1 MEIRYLGYNDILDVY
16 RSQME
21 KFGGFGA
28 LRDNNALLSVI
39 ANPRREF
46 AGQELYPTLASKTAV
61 FVFSMIQNHPFVDGN
76 KRTAYV
82 CGRLFLRLNGH
93 DLTCEH
99 VRFKDLILNIA
110 SSRASLEDVK
120 DWFRI
125 NIDKK
130 EVIKLK
136 MKEESK

>member
-1 MEIRYLGYNDILDVY
+1 MRIRYLGYNEVLDVY

-28 LRDNNALLSVI
+28 IRDNNALLSIV

-46 AGQELYPTLASKTAV
+46 AGQELYPTLASKTAI
-61 FVFSMIQNHPFVDGN
+61 FVFSIIKNHPFADGN

-82 CGRLFLRLNGH
+82 CGRLFLRLNGY
-93 DLTCEH
+93 DLACEH
-99 VRFKDLILNIA
+99 VQFRDLIMNIA
-110 SSRASLEDVK
+110 SSRASLEDTK
-120 DWFRI
+120 DWLRI

-130 EVIKLK
+130 ENIKLK
-136 MKEESK
+136 IKKESK